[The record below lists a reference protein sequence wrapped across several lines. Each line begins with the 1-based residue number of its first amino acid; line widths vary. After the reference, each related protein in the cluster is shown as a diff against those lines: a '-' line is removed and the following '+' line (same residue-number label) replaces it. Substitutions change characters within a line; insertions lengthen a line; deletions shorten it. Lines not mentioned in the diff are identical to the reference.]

1 MTNIYE
7 QYTWNIL
14 RKYKEKDSKIYKKIK
29 GYLLKSYMAIE
40 EVSKLKYENCRL
52 KDENRNLKDKN
63 QNLTNYIE
71 KTFEV
76 VKYLFNFPK
85 ASLKTIIHNFINN
98 DKKY

>member
-1 MTNIYE
+1 
-7 QYTWNIL
+7 
-14 RKYKEKDSKIYKKIK
+14 
-29 GYLLKSYMAIE
+29 MAIE

-76 VKYLFNFPK
+76 VKYLFNFPIERFK
-85 ASLKTIIHNFINN
+85 RLVDNFVKNVN
-98 DKKY
+98 KYCN